1 MPENETS
8 ISEQRPQPEKSNR
21 NRGALFFAIAMA
33 LGLFA
38 LIALNMK

>member
-1 MPENETS
+1 MNETS
-8 ISEQRPQPEKSNR
+8 TPEQSTQSKKKH
-21 NRGALFFAIAMA
+21 RGALMIAVAMV

>member
-1 MPENETS
+1 MNEGEMPVPAHDPTPRRS
-8 ISEQRPQPEKSNR
+8 DRTVWFI
-21 NRGALFFAIAMA
+21 AIAMV

>member
-1 MPENETS
+1 MNENETS
-8 ISEQRPQPEKSNR
+8 IPEQSKQAKKSS
-21 NRGALFFAIAMA
+21 RGALIFAVAMA

>member
-1 MPENETS
+1 MNENETS
-8 ISEQRPQPEKSNR
+8 TPELSSEPKKN
-21 NRGALFFAIAMA
+21 NRGAVIVAVAMA